1 MKKKLLI
8 TGCSGFIGF
17 HLCKSLLDDGCT
29 IYGVDNM
36 NDYYDFFL
44 MYINEEITEETLTE
58 LINNYV

>member
-1 MKKKLLI
+1 
-8 TGCSGFIGF
+8 
-17 HLCKSLLDDGCT
+17 
-29 IYGVDNM
+29 M